1 MASLYLRFAFVW
13 EVTVTRSHISVRA
26 ADDTDVADLVSLW
39 AELKRCGALSARL
52 AALTDDRRIEER
64 VRRLLSRPSGRILLA
79 SIGGEPVGMAMV
91 TMVPLGALNESA
103 CVQVEY
109 TVVAE
114 QYRRRG
120 VGRALMGAA
129 AAYAEEIGAEQ
140 ITVSVSP
147 LSREANRFYAQLGLT
162 PLTMRRVAPASALR
176 RRISMLDH
184 NPPGHDHPVPRRPL
198 GARTGMRAALRR
210 MAIASAVAKQTH
222 DA

>member
-1 MASLYLRFAFVW
+1 M
-13 EVTVTRSHISVRA
+13 TRSHITVRA
-26 ADDTDVADLVSLW
+26 AGESDVAQLVLLW

-64 VRRLLSRPSGRILLA
+64 VRRLLTHPSGRILLA
-79 SIGGEPVGMAMV
+79 SIAGEPVGMAML
-91 TMVPLGALNESA
+91 TMVPLGALNETA

-114 QYRRRG
+114 AFRRRG

-129 AAYAEEIGAEQ
+129 ACYAEELGAEQ

-162 PLTMRRVAPASALR
+162 PLAVRRVAPASALR
-176 RRISMLDH
+176 RRIATLDH
-184 NPPGHDHPVPRRPL
+184 NPAGADHSVSRRPL
-198 GARTGMRAALRR
+198 GSRTGMRAALRR
-210 MAIASAVAKQTH
+210 MAIASAVAEQPH